1 MHAKCLSKYILMVLC
16 ADVRIEAEMC
26 AERRPPKAYCTPV
39 AIAHLPK
46 ETEILIRQNLMA
58 LPIIR
63 MTMRNCWEKGP
74 TKKG

>member
-1 MHAKCLSKYILMVLC
+1 
-16 ADVRIEAEMC
+16 MC
-26 AERRPPKAYCTPV
+26 QWRMPSKAYWAPV

-46 ETEILIRQNLMA
+46 ETEIEILIRQNLMA

-63 MTMRNCWEKGP
+63 MTMGTVWEKGP